1 MSDFFFSETRKR
13 SRRVKDDIYV
23 FLMRTRMILTYI
35 FSQKRSVES
44 TKVSKFICI
53 TMRFHFII
61 SIYSYK
67 KFLSSCSR
75 AFFFF
80 FIF

>member
-13 SRRVKDDIYV
+13 SRRVQDDIR

-44 TKVSKFICI
+44 TIVSKFICI